1 MSLAPALPP
10 GPVDLTTI
18 ETDATPGFDG
28 KKADGKE
35 TLAAM
40 GDELAELQ
48 ERLWA
53 LRSVR
58 HLAVGSCWCCRA
70 WTPPAR
76 AAPCGTPS
84 A

>member
-1 MSLAPALPP
+1 MPLVPALPA
-10 GPVDLTTI
+10 GPVDLTAI
-18 ETDATPGFDG
+18 ETDAAPGFDG
-28 KKADGKE
+28 KKADGKK

-53 LRSVR
+53 LRSGGQPP
-58 HLAVGSCWCCRA
+58 AGSSWCCRA
-70 WTPPAR
+70 WTPRAR
-76 AAPCGTPS
+76 AARCGTPW